1 MGFLTCWLIIPMSGG
16 RPPRFTTYG
25 ILSGLFWVPGGVAG
39 IYGIR
44 SAGLAVAVGTWSSLI
59 VLTSFAWGVFVFE
72 EHVKSISG
80 ACCACG
86 TLMAGL
92 IGMSMYSRPQQQ
104 QLHATTTTNN
114 ARDTEE
120 GGGVVSSARG
130 GGERNRTKQATT
142 TESMVADE
150 EGVRKRMIHT
160 NKDSKEE
167 PSSTDESKGATS
179 SKRAIA
185 PPNSKKAPPPTKSK
199 MEEVKANN
207 EKISSQS
214 SLPSQP
220 LEMEYLLDGQQDG
233 GGSSSPHDDNKIWTM
248 TLFEQ
253 QVTLTK
259 RQVGLLACMFNGKN
273 ETPQFCFLRVCCL
286 CTSSH

>member
-1 MGFLTCWLIIPMSGG
+1 MSGG
-16 RPPRFTTYG
+16 LPPRFTTYG

-92 IGMSMYSRPQQQ
+92 IGMSIYSRPQQQ

-120 GGGVVSSARG
+120 GGGVVSARG

-199 MEEVKANN
+199 VEE
-207 EKISSQS
+207 
-214 SLPSQP
+214 LPSQP
-220 LEMEYLLDGQQDG
+220 LEMEYLLDGQQG
-233 GGSSSPHDDNKIWTM
+233 GGGVSSSPHDDNKIWTM

-286 CTSSH
+286 RTSSH

>member
-1 MGFLTCWLIIPMSGG
+1 MGFLTCWLIIPIGG
-16 RPPRFTTYG
+16 QPPRFTTWG

-86 TLMAGL
+86 TLISGL
-92 IGMSMYSRPQQQ
+92 IGMSIFSRPQQQ
-104 QLHATTTTNN
+104 QTN
-114 ARDTEE
+114 ARDAEM
-120 GGGVVSSARG
+120 GGVARED
-130 GGERNRTKQATT
+130 ERNRTKQAT

-150 EGVRKRMIHT
+150 EGVRKRIHT
-160 NKDSKEE
+160 KDSKEE
-167 PSSTDESKGATS
+167 PSTESKGATS
-179 SKRAIA
+179 KRVA
-185 PPNSKKAPPPTKSK
+185 PPKKAPLTKAK
-199 MEEVKANN
+199 MDEVKANN
-207 EKISSQS
+207 EKISAQS
-214 SLPSQP
+214 SLPPPP
-220 LEMEYLLDGQQDG
+220 LEMEYLLDGQG
-233 GGSSSPHDDNKIWTM
+233 GSSPHDSNKIWTM

-259 RQVGLLACMFNGKN
+259 RQVGLLACMFNGKS
-273 ETPQFCFLRVCCL
+273 ETPHFASCMSAHELSF
-286 CTSSH
+286 TSAVPF